1 MRPGGGIL
9 GGMSALGGATEHQ
22 GYGTPH
28 LHAEGHIAC
37 AYQFGT
43 LADIVKALQSQS
55 FSFEDIV
62 KYQEWLHAED
72 LFDDKVREDLL
83 PTLEKEWH
91 DRFSKCSS

>member
-9 GGMSALGGATEHQ
+9 RGMPAFGSATEHQ
-22 GYGTPH
+22 GCGTPH

-43 LADIVKALQSQS
+43 LADIVKHLQADS

-62 KYQEWLHAED
+62 QYQEWLHAED
-72 LFDDKVREDLL
+72 LFDESVREEQL
-83 PTLEKEWH
+83 PTLEQKWH
-91 DRFSKCSS
+91 ERSSVHM